1 MWFAFAL
8 IAALLQAGQ
17 FAVVKGRARH
27 IPPLVI
33 MLWTQVLSLVA
44 FAAWCWAIGASFTE
58 PWRHAGWVLAAVAL
72 AGAMNYLLARAS
84 AGGDLSVI
92 GPVLAL
98 SPIVSIV
105 PDWWFTGALPRG
117 IGWVGIGVSVLGTI
131 SLSRSETRRFDPLR
145 LFAREDALCALGA
158 AIALGI
164 LSAVDRRMATTIG
177 VAGYLV
183 AIYLCQV
190 PITAVLIVAQRSR
203 AIPAKLTPADAG
215 TLVAH
220 AALAVVG
227 VGLQLSALVFAPAA
241 YVNSVRRSSSVFSVM
256 LGRALFGEPGLAG
269 RLGAAV
275 LMLLGAVCLLLAG

>member
-1 MWFAFAL
+1 
-8 IAALLQAGQ
+8 
-17 FAVVKGRARH
+17 
-27 IPPLVI
+27 
-33 MLWTQVLSLVA
+33 
-44 FAAWCWAIGASFTE
+44 
-58 PWRHAGWVLAAVAL
+58 
-72 AGAMNYLLARAS
+72 S

-131 SLSRSETRRFDPLR
+131 SLSRSETRRFDLMR
-145 LFAREDALCALGA
+145 LFSREDALCALGA
-158 AIALGI
+158 AIALGV
-164 LSAVDRRMATTIG
+164 LSAVDRLMATTIG
-177 VAGYLV
+177 VMGYLV

-190 PITAVLIVAQRSR
+190 PITAALIIARRSR
-203 AIPAKLTPADAG
+203 AMPAKLTPADAG

-220 AALAVVG
+220 AALAVLG